1 MLKFKQ
7 YHKLLESAES
17 STLKAHLTHL
27 EDLAV
32 EEGKA
37 GFNKFIEQVENFVNY
52 IDGLRSKTSVNL
64 KVDGAPAL
72 FFGID
77 PRKEYKDKFFI
88 GTKTVFTESPNLI
101 HSVGEID
108 IVYGDAPS
116 GLKDLLRSI
125 FPYFQQGY
133 DGSGKMYQGDL
144 LFSPTR
150 PPTVKTI
157 NNAEYITLIYSNTLP
172 AGLFLLI
179 IKLLG

>member
-101 HSVGEID
+101 HSVEEID

-116 GLKDLLRSI
+116 GLKDI
-125 FPYFQQGY
+125 FGIFV
-133 DGSGKMYQGDL
+133 L
-144 LFSPTR
+144 
-150 PPTVKTI
+150 VKKF
-157 NNAEYITLIYSNTLP
+157 IYKSLP
-172 AGLFLLI
+172 IFNYK
-179 IKLLG
+179 IKLLRFIFNIAEVCIF